1 MKTYTVNTG
10 KILLTQLGEEG
21 ILYNIDKNEY
31 YTLNE
36 TLFAIARGF
45 ENKVSI
51 EELVASLTENYDIA
65 EKECRQELEKG
76 IQILIDKQFLLANG

>member
-1 MKTYTVNTG
+1 MKTYNVNTG

-36 TLFAIARGF
+36 TLFAIAKGF
-45 ENKVSI
+45 ENKLSI
-51 EELVASLTENYDIA
+51 EELVASLTEKYDIA
-65 EKECRQELEKG
+65 EKECRQELDKG